1 MDCSMPGFHVPHH
14 LLKFV
19 QVHVYCVGDAIKPSH
34 PLTPSF
40 PSVLNL
46 SQHQGFFQSVG
57 CLCQMTKYWSFS
69 FSISPSKEYS
79 GLISLKIDW
88 FDLGVQGTFRSLFQH
103 HSLKALILWRC
114 VFFMPPALTTVPHH
128 WEDHSLW
135 TMDLCRQSNVSAFQ
149 HTA

>member
-1 MDCSMPGFHVPHH
+1 MPGFHVPHH

-88 FDLGVQGTFRSLFQH
+88 FDLVAVQETLKSLLQLH
-103 HSLKALILWRC
+103 RLKASVLQHSALFMVQLSKLYTTILMFETK
-114 VFFMPPALTTVPHH
+114 VKIIESIA
-128 WEDHSLW
+128 ES
-135 TMDLCRQSNVSAFQ
+135 FQ
-149 HTA
+149 T

>member
-1 MDCSMPGFHVPHH
+1 MPGFHVPHH

-103 HSLKALILWRC
+103 HSLKALILWRPA
-114 VFFMPPALTTVPHH
+114 FFTVQVSQPYMTTGKTIALT
-128 WEDHSLW
+128 
-135 TMDLCRQSNVSAFQ
+135 M
-149 HTA
+149 